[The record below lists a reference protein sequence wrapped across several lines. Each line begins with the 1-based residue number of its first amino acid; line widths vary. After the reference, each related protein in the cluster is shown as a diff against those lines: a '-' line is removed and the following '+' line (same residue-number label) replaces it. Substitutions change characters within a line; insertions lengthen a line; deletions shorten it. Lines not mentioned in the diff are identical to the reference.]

1 MAAQWPLEATQ
12 TEVIAA
18 IRAEMARHGIDQ
30 HHLAAALGTSQQSIS
45 RRLCGT
51 VQLTVEEIIII
62 ADTIGC
68 PASQLLALP

>member
-12 TEVIAA
+12 AEVTAA

-30 HHLAAALGTSQQSIS
+30 HQLAEALGTTQQSIS

-51 VQLTVEEIIII
+51 TRLTVEEITII

-68 PASQLLALP
+68 PASRLLTP